1 MTGKDGE
8 WCVFRLAVY
17 VDHTVRQI
25 VPLSLFAP
33 KFHCICCFFV
43 AIWYFR
49 KVLEIVWFRGYKW
62 FVELCDPVYAYLGG
76 VSPSERG

>member
-1 MTGKDGE
+1 VTGKDGE

-49 KVLEIVWFRGYKW
+49 KVLSMHTWAGFLRVKEDESPRRR
-62 FVELCDPVYAYLGG
+62 YLFGNNLK
-76 VSPSERG
+76 